1 MNWKI
6 PNSIIFDVILEI
18 TNSISIYLRLMI
30 ISKLNFLLIELNNNK
45 FTKFHEI
52 ELAISRLNHF

>member
-52 ELAISRLNHF
+52 ELAISKLNPF